1 MAQATTARPPRARGR
16 IRRRLSALLWV
27 IVVLVIAAIVGGYA
41 FMRASLPQLDGS
53 VAAAGLRAPV
63 TVTRD
68 AAGVPTIRGSDRGDV
83 AYATGFVHAQERF
96 FQMDLLRRSASGELA
111 ALLGKALLPVDR
123 DRRIHRFA
131 ARAGAALAALPE
143 AERAVIE
150 RYAAGVNAGLGAL
163 AARPFEYGVLRQTPR
178 PWRGEDTMLVT
189 WAMYFDLQDNQL
201 HRMFSR
207 GWLRDQGATAE
218 QLAFLLPTSTA
229 YDAPLD
235 AATIDEIAAP
245 MPAAPPPWFGKPAK
259 VQAASVGVGVDAGA
273 LALADASAGPV
284 GDAEVGSNNWAI
296 SGARA
301 QSATGGGAA
310 IVANDMHLSLRL
322 PHIWYRAVLAID
334 APGAPPRQ
342 IVGVT
347 LPGAPIIVAG
357 SNGRVAWGFTNSYG
371 AYLDLLELELDAKDA
386 TRYRIAGAPGS
397 DWGLLRSVDERI
409 EVAGGEAE
417 VLHLQESA
425 FGPVW
430 ERGGRRYAIHWVAH
444 DPGAVNFAPAQL
456 EGAATVAEALAIG
469 QRSGI
474 PAQNMV
480 AGDAA
485 GHIGWTLAGA
495 LPARSATWAS
505 TFPGAA
511 ASAAS
516 HSWTALAA
524 PASHPAV
531 IDPPSGQLSTANSR
545 QLAGA
550 GYAAIGDGGADLGP
564 RARQVRDD
572 LTALGSNG
580 QGADEAAVYAVGLDD
595 RALYLAPW
603 RDRALQALAGDP
615 DASGHPQRA
624 EFKRLLETTWSGR
637 ASIDSVAYRLTKQF
651 VGSLYLRLFGGADD
665 ILRAAHKQA
674 SFARASSRWP
684 AVVARLLDEQ
694 PPAWLP
700 AGSASWRAVQLAA
713 IDDAIATVTKDGT
726 ALADASWGR
735 HNTTRIAHPMAASLP
750 LGMRWLAAPPQPMAG
765 DNHMPRVAAPDF
777 GQSQRMVMAP
787 GREASGIF
795 NMPGG
800 QSGHPLSRHFLAGH
814 ADWVAGTVTP
824 LLPGA
829 ATHTLT
835 LTPATP

>member
-1 MAQATTARPPRARGR
+1 MAEVMTARPLGA
-16 IRRRLSALLWV
+16 RRRSRLRRSLTVLLWV
-27 IVVLVIAAIVGGYA
+27 IVVLLITAVGSGYA
-41 FMRASLPQLDGS
+41 FLRGSLPMLDGS
-53 VAAAGLRAPV
+53 IAAAGLRAPV

-68 AAGVPTIRGSDRGDV
+68 ASGVPTIRGSDRGDV
-83 AYATGFVHAQERF
+83 AFATGFVHAQERF

-111 ALLGKALLPVDR
+111 ALLGPTLLPVDR

-131 ARAGAALAALPE
+131 ARAGVALAALPE
-143 AERAVIE
+143 AERAIIE

-189 WAMYFDLQDNQL
+189 WAMYFDLQDSQL

-245 MPAAPPPWFGKPAK
+245 MPAAPPAWFGKPPK
-259 VQAASVGVGVDAGA
+259 VQIASVGA
-273 LALADASAGPV
+273 LGTVTVADAFAGPA

-301 QSATGGGAA
+301 KSATSNSAA

-334 APGAPPRQ
+334 AAGAPPRQ

-347 LPGAPIIVAG
+347 LPGAPIVVAG
-357 SNGRVAWGFTNSYG
+357 SNGSVAWGFTNSYG

-386 TRYRIAGAPGS
+386 TRYRIAGTPGS
-397 DWGLLRSVDERI
+397 DWGLLRNVDERI
-409 EVAGGEAE
+409 EVAGGEVE

-456 EGAATVAEALAIG
+456 ESAATVAEALAIG

-524 PASHPAV
+524 PTSHPTV

-550 GYAAIGDGGADLGP
+550 GSAAIGDGGLDLAP

-572 LTALGSNG
+572 LAALRGNG
-580 QGADEAAVYAVGLDD
+580 QGADEAAVYAIGLDD
-595 RALYLAPW
+595 RALYLTPW
-603 RDRALQALAGDP
+603 RDRALQALAGDT
-615 DASGHPQRA
+615 DAAAHPQRA
-624 EFKRLLETTWSGR
+624 EFKRLLETTWSGH

-665 ILRAAHKQA
+665 AMRAAHKQA

-684 AVVARLLDEQ
+684 AVLARLLDEQ
-694 PPAWLP
+694 PLAWLP

-713 IDDAIATVTKDGT
+713 IDDAIVAITKDGT

-735 HNTTRIAHPMAASLP
+735 LNTTRIAHPMAAALP

-765 DNHMPRVAAPDF
+765 DTHMPRVAAPDF
-777 GQSQRMVMAP
+777 GQSERMVVAP

-814 ADWVAGTVTP
+814 AEWVAGTAAP
-824 LLPGA
+824 LLPGVA
-829 ATHTLT
+829 AHTLT
-835 LTPATP
+835 LTPAAP

>member
-1 MAQATTARPPRARGR
+1 MAQATTAQPPRARGR
-16 IRRRLSALLWV
+16 GRIRRGLSVLLWL
-27 IVVLVIAAIVGGYA
+27 IVVLVIAAVAGGYA
-41 FMRASLPQLDGS
+41 FLRGSLPQLDGS
-53 VAAAGLRAPV
+53 VPATGLRAPV

-111 ALLGKALLPVDR
+111 ALLGPALLPVDR

-131 ARAGAALAALPE
+131 TRAGAALAALPE

-150 RYAAGVNAGLGAL
+150 RYVAGVNAGLGAL

-189 WAMYFDLQDNQL
+189 WAMYFDLQDSQL

-207 GWLRDQGATAE
+207 GWLRDQGTTAE

-245 MPAAPPPWFGKPAK
+245 MPAAPPAWFGKPPKAQ
-259 VQAASVGVGVDAGA
+259 VASVGGA
-273 LALADASAGPV
+273 LGSPDLLGRLDPIGPV

-296 SGARA
+296 AGARA
-301 QSATGGGAA
+301 KGGAA
-310 IVANDMHLSLRL
+310 IVANDMHLALRL

-334 APGAPPRQ
+334 AAGAPPRQ

-347 LPGAPIIVAG
+347 LPGAPIVVAG
-357 SNGRVAWGFTNSYG
+357 SNGSVAWGFTNSYG

-397 DWGLLRSVDERI
+397 DWGLLRNFDERI
-409 EVAGGEAE
+409 EVAGSEAE

-430 ERGGRRYAIHWVAH
+430 ARGGRRYAIHWVAH

-456 EGAATVAEALAIG
+456 EGAATIAEALAIG

-495 LPARSATWAS
+495 LPGRSATWAS

-524 PASHPAV
+524 PSSHPTV

-550 GYAAIGDGGADLGP
+550 AYGAIGDGGADLAP

-572 LTALGSNG
+572 LTALGSPG
-580 QGADEAAVYAVGLDD
+580 QIADEAAVYGVGLDD
-595 RALYLAPW
+595 RALYLAAW
-603 RDRALQALAGDP
+603 RDRALQALAGNDS
-615 DASGHPQRA
+615 DATAHPQRA

-637 ASIDSVAYRLTKQF
+637 ASVESVAYRLTKQF
-651 VGSLYLRLFGGADD
+651 VASLYLRLFGSADD
-665 ILRAAHKQA
+665 ALRAADKQA
-674 SFARASSRWP
+674 SFARATSRWP

-694 PPAWLP
+694 PPGWLP
-700 AGSASWRAVQLAA
+700 AGSTSWRAVQLAA
-713 IDDAIATVTKDGT
+713 IDDAIAAVTKDGT

-735 HNTTRIAHPMAASLP
+735 LNTTRIAHPMAAALP

-765 DNHMPRVAAPDF
+765 DSHMPRVAAPDF
-777 GQSQRMVMAP
+777 GQSERMVVSP

-814 ADWVAGTVTP
+814 AEWVAGTAAP

-829 ATHTLT
+829 AVHTLT
-835 LTPATP
+835 LTPAAP

>member
-16 IRRRLSALLWV
+16 MRRGLSVLLWA
-27 IVVLVIAAIVGGYA
+27 IVVLVIATVAGGYA
-41 FMRASLPQLDGS
+41 FLRGSLPQLDGS
-53 VAAAGLRAPV
+53 VGAAGLRAPV

-111 ALLGKALLPVDR
+111 ALLGQALLPVDR

-131 ARAGAALAALPE
+131 VRAGAALAALPE

-150 RYAAGVNAGLGAL
+150 RYVAGVNAGLGAL

-178 PWRGEDTMLVT
+178 PWRGEDTLLVT
-189 WAMYFDLQDNQL
+189 WAMYFDLQDSQL

-235 AATIDEIAAP
+235 AASIDEIAAP
-245 MPAAPPPWFGKPAK
+245 MPAAPPAWFGKPPKAQ
-259 VQAASVGVGVDAGA
+259 VASAGA
-273 LALADASAGPV
+273 TLGPPDPLGPV

-296 SGARA
+296 AGARA
-301 QSATGGGAA
+301 KGGAA
-310 IVANDMHLSLRL
+310 IVANDMHLTLRL

-334 APGAPPRQ
+334 AAGAPPRQ

-347 LPGAPIIVAG
+347 LPGAPIVVAG

-397 DWGLLRSVDERI
+397 DWGLLRNVDERI
-409 EVAGGEAE
+409 EVAGGAAE

-430 ERGGRRYAIHWVAH
+430 ERGGRRYAVHWVAH
-444 DPGAVNFAPAQL
+444 DPGAVNFAPGQL

-485 GHIGWTLAGA
+485 GHIGWTLAGT
-495 LPARSATWAS
+495 LPARSANWAS

-524 PASHPAV
+524 PTAHPTV

-564 RARQVRDD
+564 RARQVHDD
-572 LTALGSNG
+572 LAALGS
-580 QGADEAAVYAVGLDD
+580 GADEAAVYGVGLDD

-603 RDRALQALAGDP
+603 RDRALQALAGN
-615 DASGHPQRA
+615 DADAAQPQRA

-637 ASIDSVAYRLTKQF
+637 ASVDSVAYRLTKQF

-665 ILRAAHKQA
+665 AMRAADKQA
-674 SFARASSRWP
+674 SFARATSRWP

-694 PPAWLP
+694 PPGWLP
-700 AGSASWRAVQLAA
+700 AGSTSWRAVQLAA
-713 IDDAIATVTKDGT
+713 IDDAIAAVTKDGT

-735 HNTTRIAHPMAASLP
+735 LNTTRIAHPMAAVLP

-765 DNHMPRVAAPDF
+765 DSHMPRVAAPDF
-777 GQSQRMVMAP
+777 GQSERMVVSP

-800 QSGHPLSRHFLAGH
+800 QSGHPLSRYFLAGH
-814 ADWVAGTVTP
+814 AEWVAGTATP

-829 ATHTLT
+829 AAHTLT
-835 LTPATP
+835 LTPAAP

>member
-1 MAQATTARPPRARGR
+1 MAQAATARPTRARGR
-16 IRRRLSALLWV
+16 VRRGLSVLLWA
-27 IVVLVIAAIVGGYA
+27 IVVLVIATIAGAYA
-41 FMRASLPQLDGS
+41 FMRGSLPQLEGN
-53 VAAAGLRAPV
+53 VAVPGLRAPV
-63 TVTRD
+63 TITRD

-83 AYATGFVHAQERF
+83 AWATGFVHAQERF
-96 FQMDLLRRSASGELA
+96 FQMDLLRRSATGELA

-131 ARAGAALAALPE
+131 ARAGVALAALPE

-189 WAMYFDLQDNQL
+189 WAMYFDLQDSQL
-201 HRMFSR
+201 HRIFSR
-207 GWLRDQGATAE
+207 GWLRDQGATAK

-235 AATIDEIAAP
+235 AAGIDELAAP
-245 MPAAPPPWFGKPAK
+245 MPAAPPAWFGKLPRAQ
-259 VQAASVGVGVDAGA
+259 VASNG
-273 LALADASAGPV
+273 ASAGAIADSVTGPV
-284 GDAEVGSNNWAI
+284 ADAVVGSNNWAI
-296 SGARA
+296 AGARTK
-301 QSATGGGAA
+301 SATDGGAA
-310 IVANDMHLSLRL
+310 IVANDMHLALRL
-322 PHIWYRAVLAID
+322 PNTWYRAVLAVD
-334 APGAPPRQ
+334 APGAPPLQ

-347 LPGAPIIVAG
+347 LPGAPVVVAG

-397 DWGLLRSVDERI
+397 DWGLLRNIDERI
-409 EVAGGEAE
+409 EVAGGETV
-417 VLHLQESA
+417 VLRFQESA

-444 DPGAVNFAPAQL
+444 DTGAVNFAPAQL
-456 EGAATVAEALAIG
+456 EGASTVAEALAIG

-495 LPARSATWAS
+495 LPARSASWAS

-511 ASAAS
+511 ASAAT

-524 PASHPAV
+524 PASHPTV

-545 QLAGA
+545 QLAGT
-550 GYAAIGDGGADLGP
+550 GYAAIGDGGADLGA
-564 RARQVRDD
+564 RARQLRDD
-572 LTALGSNG
+572 LAALGSS
-580 QGADEAAVYAVGLDD
+580 ADEAAVYGIGLDD

-603 RDRALQALAGDP
+603 RDRALQALAGDS
-615 DASGHPQRA
+615 DAAGHPQRA

-637 ASIDSVAYRLTKQF
+637 ASVDSVAYRLTKQF
-651 VGSLYLRLFGGADD
+651 VASLYLRLFGGVDD
-665 ILRAAHKQA
+665 AMRATHKQA
-674 SFARASSRWP
+674 CFARAGERWP

-713 IDDAIATVTKDGT
+713 IDDAIAAVTKDGT

-735 HNTTRIAHPMAASLP
+735 LNTTRIAHPMAAALP
-750 LGMRWLAAPPQPMAG
+750 LGMRWLAAPPRSMAG
-765 DNHMPRVAAPDF
+765 DSHMPRVAAPDF
-777 GQSQRMVMAP
+777 GQSERMVVAP

-814 ADWVAGTVTP
+814 AEWVAGTATP

-829 ATHTLT
+829 PVHTMT
-835 LTPATP
+835 LTPAVP

>member
-1 MAQATTARPPRARGR
+1 MAQATTARPPRTRGR
-16 IRRRLSALLWV
+16 IRRRFSALLWV
-27 IVVLVIAAIVGGYA
+27 IVVLVVATIAGTYG
-41 FMRASLPQLDGS
+41 FLRASLPQLDGS
-53 VAAAGLRAPV
+53 VVGAGLRAPV

-83 AYATGFVHAQERF
+83 AWATGFVHAQERF

-111 ALLGKALLPVDR
+111 ALLGQELLPVDR

-178 PWRGEDTMLVT
+178 PWRGEDTLLVT
-189 WAMYFDLQDNQL
+189 WAMYFDLQDSQL
-201 HRMFSR
+201 HRVFSR

-218 QLAFLLPTSTA
+218 QLAFLLPTATA

-235 AATIDEIAAP
+235 AATIDELAAP
-245 MPAAPPPWFGKPAK
+245 MPAAPPAWFGKPPKAQ
-259 VQAASVGVGVDAGA
+259 VASAGA
-273 LALADASAGPV
+273 VVGPV
-284 GDAEVGSNNWAI
+284 GDAEVGSNNWAVG
-296 SGARA
+296 GAR
-301 QSATGGGAA
+301 TKGGAA

-322 PHIWYRAVLAID
+322 PNIWYRAVLAID
-334 APGAPPRQ
+334 TPGAPPRQ

-347 LPGAPIIVAG
+347 LPGAPIVVVG

-371 AYLDLLELELDAKDA
+371 AYLDLLELEFDAKDA

-409 EVAGGEAE
+409 EVAGGAAE

-430 ERGGRRYAIHWVAH
+430 ERGGRRYAVHWVAH

-480 AGDAA
+480 AGDSA

-516 HSWTALAA
+516 HSWTTLAA
-524 PASHPAV
+524 PASHPTV
-531 IDPPSGQLSTANSR
+531 IDPPTGQLSTANSR
-545 QLAGA
+545 QLGGA

-572 LTALGSNG
+572 LVALGGST
-580 QGADEAAVYAVGLDD
+580 DEAAVYGVGLDD

-603 RDRALQALAGDP
+603 RDRALQALAGN
-615 DASGHPQRA
+615 DADAAAHPQRL

-637 ASIDSVAYRLTKQF
+637 ASVDSVAYRLTKQF
-651 VGSLYLRLFGGADD
+651 VGSLYLRLFGSADD
-665 ILRAAHKQA
+665 AMRAADKPA
-674 SFARASSRWP
+674 SFARATSRWP
-684 AVVARLLDEQ
+684 AVVMRLLDEQ
-694 PPAWLP
+694 PQAWLP
-700 AGSASWRAVQLAA
+700 AGSTSWRAVQLAA
-713 IDDAIATVTKDGT
+713 IDDAIAAVTKDGT

-735 HNTTRIAHPMAASLP
+735 LNTTRIAHPMAAALP
-750 LGMRWLAAPPQPMAG
+750 LGLRWLAAPPQPMAG
-765 DNHMPRVAAPDF
+765 DSHMPRVAAPDF
-777 GQSQRMVMAP
+777 GQSERMVVAP

-814 ADWVAGTVTP
+814 ADWVAGTATP

-829 ATHTLT
+829 AAHILT

>member
-1 MAQATTARPPRARGR
+1 MAEVMTARPLGARGR
-16 IRRRLSALLWV
+16 SRLRRSLTVLLWV
-27 IVVLVIAAIVGGYA
+27 IVVLVIAAVGSGYA
-41 FMRASLPQLDGS
+41 FLRGSLPMLDGS
-53 VAAAGLRAPV
+53 ITATGLRAPV
-63 TVTRD
+63 AVTRD
-68 AAGVPTIRGSDRGDV
+68 ASGVPTIRGSDRGDV
-83 AYATGFVHAQERF
+83 AFATGFVHAQERF

-111 ALLGKALLPVDR
+111 ALLGPTLLPVDR

-131 ARAGAALAALPE
+131 ARAGVALAALPE
-143 AERAVIE
+143 AERAIIE

-189 WAMYFDLQDNQL
+189 WAMYFDLQDSQL

-245 MPAAPPPWFGKPAK
+245 MPAAPPAWFGKPPK
-259 VQAASVGVGVDAGA
+259 VQIASVGA
-273 LALADASAGPV
+273 LGTVTVADAFAGPA

-301 QSATGGGAA
+301 KSATSSSAA

-334 APGAPPRQ
+334 AAGAPPRQ

-347 LPGAPIIVAG
+347 LPGAPIVVAG
-357 SNGRVAWGFTNSYG
+357 SNGSVAWGFTNSYG

-386 TRYRIAGAPGS
+386 TRYRIAGTPGS
-397 DWGLLRSVDERI
+397 DWGLLRNVDERI
-409 EVAGGEAE
+409 EVAGGEVE

-456 EGAATVAEALAIG
+456 ESAATVAEALAIG

-524 PASHPAV
+524 PTSHPTV

-550 GYAAIGDGGADLGP
+550 GSAAIGDGGLDLAP

-572 LTALGSNG
+572 LAALGGNG
-580 QGADEAAVYAVGLDD
+580 QGADEAAVYAIGLDD
-595 RALYLAPW
+595 RALYLTPW
-603 RDRALQALAGDP
+603 RDRALQALAGDT
-615 DASGHPQRA
+615 DAAAHPQRA
-624 EFKRLLETTWSGR
+624 EFKRLLETTWSGH

-665 ILRAAHKQA
+665 AMRAAHKQA

-684 AVVARLLDEQ
+684 AVLARLLDEQ
-694 PPAWLP
+694 PLAWLP

-713 IDDAIATVTKDGT
+713 IDDAIVAITKDGT

-735 HNTTRIAHPMAASLP
+735 LNTTRIAHPMAAALP

-765 DNHMPRVAAPDF
+765 DTHMPRVAAPDF
-777 GQSQRMVMAP
+777 GQSERMVVAP

-814 ADWVAGTVTP
+814 AEWVAGTAAP
-824 LLPGA
+824 LLPGVA
-829 ATHTLT
+829 AHTLT
-835 LTPATP
+835 LTPAAP